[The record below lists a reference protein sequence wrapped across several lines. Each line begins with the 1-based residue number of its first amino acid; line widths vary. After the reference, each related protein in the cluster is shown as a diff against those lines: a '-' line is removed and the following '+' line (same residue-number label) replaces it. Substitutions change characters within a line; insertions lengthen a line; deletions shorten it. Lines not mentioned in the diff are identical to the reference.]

1 VNTFRNINN
10 KANEF
15 QNKKVLEKP
24 DLKKIMLLNNPEV
37 MIKLKNI
44 IIEIMITMRISHKR
58 LILIKNSIKILIFN
72 NAVKILFILP

>member
-1 VNTFRNINN
+1 MNTFNNNN
-10 KANEF
+10 KEKEF
-15 QNKKVLEKP
+15 LNKKVLEKP
-24 DLKKIMLLNNPEV
+24 DLKRIILLSNPEV

-44 IIEIMITMRISHKR
+44 IRKIMITMRISHKR

>member
-1 VNTFRNINN
+1 MNTFRNINN